1 MTTTNQYDQHYQAI
15 GRMLVFFQSL
25 EATLKNGL
33 VLLINNQLGTPSGQL
48 AYATITELSFGTA
61 TRLAGG
67 LPTIYTVERIGA
79 SSEESAKR
87 LKEELDDAGIQLKK
101 GITLASEVEQRRN
114 QLVHSHWFISSG
126 YIPETGKMTRMKAK
140 TKSGSVKI
148 DFVAE
153 SLSDINANSEKAKQ
167 AQELIG
173 NALNLYLQIV
183 QYPW

>member
-1 MTTTNQYDQHYQAI
+1 MTTANQYDQHYQAI

-67 LPTIYTVERIGA
+67 LPTMYTVERIGS

-87 LKEELDDAGIQLKK
+87 LKEELEHASVQLKK
-101 GITLASEVEQRRN
+101 GIMLASEAEQRRN

-126 YIPETGKMTRMKAK
+126 FVPEVGKMTRMKAK

-153 SLSDINANSEKAKQ
+153 SLSDLDANTEKAKQ

-173 NALNLYLQIV
+173 NALHHYLQII
-183 QYPW
+183 QYSW